1 VVGSAERVKARLL
14 ALMEGT
20 RADELMVTTMVY
32 DHAARRRSYELLAEA
47 FDLPS
52 AG

>member
-1 VVGSAERVKARLL
+1 VVGSSELVKARLL
-14 ALMEGT
+14 ALIEAT